1 MTSESN
7 LNHFSTVP
15 LGSTAPAPPAPP
27 APSRLATNGGLLP
40 SGTSAPP
47 NGPATNPPPHLL
59 NTFQPQ
65 SPSTTSILKISNLPH
80 DLTNREASL
89 IFSLVVDDIIN
100 IEIKDYQI
108 IAFFKTI
115 NTCLTTGKLLEGKFI
130 FGNEYGPIKVDYEN
144 LPIHSPNSLSNTTTN
159 FQNLRLSSISNI
171 SPPNLNNHL
180 HLHLQASQ
188 QSASQPQQQQQPPPP
203 PQQQQSLQQ
212 QHPQQQPLQQPLQ
225 QQQPPQ
231 QPLHQQPLHQQPP
244 DQSAYPPYDTF
255 QKRQSIGNQRS
266 RFLFSDPF
274 SNTSPAAN
282 GPPNPAQPPQSA
294 PGINGTVQ
302 PSTHAPGSIDLSDLT
317 GKSLLLM
324 ESQNDS
330 YNLVTRDPW
339 GNTPLPQSATT
350 SQPGP
355 SQSIGLGSA
364 DNSLHSGTHTPFDWS
379 QQQQQQ
385 QQQQSAPP
393 SSSSDRRKISS
404 AFFNNPPPS
413 NPQSSSGNSTSQL
426 PALSVPG
433 GSNQQ
438 QQQPQQQ
445 QPQSTNTAAPSAANP
460 QQQQSQQSQQSAS
473 SQQQLQQLQQLQQP
487 SAAQVIAA
495 GPPSTQPPAS
505 GIPTNGQPTAADI
518 LSSSGGSA
526 SGAPTSSNAS
536 PATSRQSSSKDIPD
550 LSLLA
555 RVPPP
560 ANPADQNPPCNTL
573 YVGNL
578 PPDATE
584 AELRSLFAPQKGFRR
599 LSFRTKNQSSA
610 NSNAS
615 NHNHGPMCFVEFD
628 DVALATRALAELYG
642 SALPRPNGSNGK
654 GGIRLSFSKNPLGVR
669 GPGNPRRTSTNN
681 ISTSSSNVNGNA
693 NGVGNYGYLNYHQ
706 K

>member
-1 MTSESN
+1 MSQQKQGCA
-7 LNHFSTVP
+7 VP
-15 LGSTAPAPPAPP
+15 LGATAPAPPSAPP

-115 NTCLTTGKLLEGKFI
+115 NTCLTTGKLLE
-130 FGNEYGPIKVDYEN
+130 
-144 LPIHSPNSLSNTTTN
+144 
-159 FQNLRLSSISNI
+159 
-171 SPPNLNNHL
+171 
-180 HLHLQASQ
+180 ASQ
-188 QSASQPQQQQQPPPP
+188 HSASQPQQQQQPPPP
-203 PQQQQSLQQ
+203 QQQSLQQ

-294 PGINGTVQ
+294 PGINGSVQ

-385 QQQQSAPP
+385 QQQQQSAPP

-438 QQQPQQQ
+438 QQPPQQQ
-445 QPQSTNTAAPSAANP
+445 QQQPTNTSAPSAANPQQQQQQQPTNTSAPSAANP

-473 SQQQLQQLQQLQQP
+473 SQQQLQQLQQP

-495 GPPSTQPPAS
+495 GPPSTQPLAS

-654 GGIRLSFSKNPLGVR
+654 GGIRLSFSKNPLGNKFKL
-669 GPGNPRRTSTNN
+669 GLYWWIGSFPQGN
-681 ISTSSSNVNGNA
+681 V
-693 NGVGNYGYLNYHQ
+693 
-706 K
+706 